1 MSAAPAWLAAL
12 GERGGPL
19 VSVAARF
26 LGERFSSSKGDAP
39 RGRDALALLAKALDA
54 HCEIEAPSDEDDRR
68 FVEGAGALLGL
79 VLVDALGGAGHTP
92 TREGGHRVQ
101 IGERGFFDPF
111 QAIEDALD
119 DDDPR
124 AALARAIRRAEAES
138 RGEGPSSRVGAR
150 FERALEARRP
160 DLGVRERL
168 ERYVRLDGG
177 IEVDLGRV
185 IDATRDGDVSAV
197 DQAVAKLVGM
207 LPGGAGSA
215 SMPWDEAAPLLV
227 PRLVGSAFVAELS
240 AKEGAAHGLALFPFG
255 HGVHVALLLAYE
267 DRARYL
273 RAAEVASF
281 PRPPDEVLA
290 RAIQNLASRS
300 LRARFARIDTDSGPM
315 IVARSGDGLDAAR
328 LLLPSLHDVLAP
340 ELGSPFVAAIPH
352 RDTLIACAEQPEP
365 LVASLA
371 ARARDDAARAPHAI
385 TKELFYVAEAGV
397 RART

>member
-1 MSAAPAWLAAL
+1 
-12 GERGGPL
+12 
-19 VSVAARF
+19 
-26 LGERFSSSKGDAP
+26 
-39 RGRDALALLAKALDA
+39 
-54 HCEIEAPSDEDDRR
+54 
-68 FVEGAGALLGL
+68 
-79 VLVDALGGAGHTP
+79 
-92 TREGGHRVQ
+92 
-101 IGERGFFDPF
+101 
-111 QAIEDALD
+111 
-119 DDDPR
+119 
-124 AALARAIRRAEAES
+124 
-138 RGEGPSSRVGAR
+138 
-150 FERALEARRP
+150 
-160 DLGVRERL
+160 
-168 ERYVRLDGG
+168 
-177 IEVDLGRV
+177 V
-185 IDATRDGDVSAV
+185 IDATRDGDVTAV

-240 AKEGAAHGLALFPFG
+240 ATEGAAHGLALFPFG